1 MGCDYWVAANGSDT
15 AAGTEAAPFATF
27 QRGYDALCPAP
38 SGASGKVPCAATGP
52 NWSVCFKS
60 GTYMFSA
67 SMWIKSTRG
76 GTASNQLKFMA
87 APNAT
92 TRPIMNF
99 SMQPRLS
106 GSASPSSA
114 DRGIKINA
122 DYVLVKGFEVTRAN
136 DNGIHIQGANDV
148 VENCVVHDNDDT
160 GIQIGTD
167 VIGSSGMNNIVRN
180 CDSYRNYDAA
190 TQGENADGYGMKESS
205 GTGNR
210 FEGCRAWENA
220 DDGYDFYAWI
230 GTVTLVNSWAYRSA
244 KGPSGADSDGNGF
257 KLGGDSMGGNHQL
270 MNCSAWDNKARG
282 FTNNSGSNSSCSGCT
297 SCANATS
304 DTGVSGITT
313 SGCPT
318 SRTGARNM
326 DGTIP

>member
-1 MGCDYWVAANGSDT
+1 
-15 AAGTEAAPFATF
+15 
-27 QRGYDALCPAP
+27 
-38 SGASGKVPCAATGP
+38 
-52 NWSVCFKS
+52 
-60 GTYMFSA
+60 
-67 SMWIKSTRG
+67 MWIKSTRG
-76 GTASNQLKFMA
+76 GTSSNQLKFMA

-92 TRPIMNF
+92 TRPILDF
-99 SMQPRLS
+99 SGQPRLS
-106 GSASPSSA
+106 AGADPA
-114 DRGIKINA
+114 NTDRGIKINA
-122 DYVLVKGFEVTRAN
+122 DYALVKGFEVRKAN

-167 VIGSSGMNNIVRN
+167 VIGSSGMNNTIRN
-180 CDSYRNYDAA
+180 CDSYHNYDAVNG
-190 TQGENADGYGMKESS
+190 GENADGFGMKESS

-230 GTVTLVNSWAYRSA
+230 GTVTLTNCWAYRSA
-244 KGPSGADSDGNGF
+244 RNSSFTGSNSDGNGF

-270 MNCSAWDNKARG
+270 MMCSAWDNKARG
-282 FTNNSGSNSSCSGCT
+282 FTNNSGSNSTCSGCT
-297 SCANATS
+297 SCANGTS
-304 DTGVSGITT
+304 GDQGVSGITT

-318 SRTGARNM
+318 SRTGARNI